1 MKMFIRPNIKIQIN
15 NNVEQSKVDGIKKQM
30 RTLEEGT
37 KNGLRMKC
45 TIAYIELSETRLLQR
60 HCRIS
65 KKCNNCNIYRPSPSR
80 RIPFN
85 SVLLKLKSCKI

>member
-45 TIAYIELSETRLLQR
+45 TIAYIEL
-60 HCRIS
+60 
-65 KKCNNCNIYRPSPSR
+65 
-80 RIPFN
+80 
-85 SVLLKLKSCKI
+85 